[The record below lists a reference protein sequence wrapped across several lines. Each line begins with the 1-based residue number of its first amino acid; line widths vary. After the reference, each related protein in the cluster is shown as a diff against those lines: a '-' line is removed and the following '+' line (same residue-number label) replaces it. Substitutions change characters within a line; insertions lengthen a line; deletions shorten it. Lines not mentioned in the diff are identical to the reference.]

1 MKLYDASGSGNCYK
15 VRLFAALTGIDL
27 KLVPVDLASGQ
38 NREPSFL
45 KLNPRGHIPVLD
57 HDGRV
62 LWESQAI
69 LVYMARQAQLR
80 DWFPDAIHDQV
91 AVMQWLAVAGNECL
105 FGLSR
110 ARAVL
115 LFNRPWDMA
124 QSQALGIAGLK
135 ILDARLS
142 SHEWLAT
149 DRPTVADVACYP
161 YAALAPE
168 GDISLDPFANV
179 RRWIGAIQ
187 KLPGYI
193 SMPGIEP
200 QA

>member
-1 MKLYDASGSGNCYK
+1 
-15 VRLFAALTGIDL
+15 
-27 KLVPVDLASGQ
+27 
-38 NREPSFL
+38 
-45 KLNPRGHIPVLD
+45 
-57 HDGRV
+57 
-62 LWESQAI
+62 
-69 LVYMARQAQLR
+69 
-80 DWFPDAIHDQV
+80 
-91 AVMQWLAVAGNECL
+91 
-105 FGLSR
+105 
-110 ARAVL
+110 
-115 LFNRPWDMA
+115 MA
-124 QSQALGIAGLK
+124 QSQALGITGLK